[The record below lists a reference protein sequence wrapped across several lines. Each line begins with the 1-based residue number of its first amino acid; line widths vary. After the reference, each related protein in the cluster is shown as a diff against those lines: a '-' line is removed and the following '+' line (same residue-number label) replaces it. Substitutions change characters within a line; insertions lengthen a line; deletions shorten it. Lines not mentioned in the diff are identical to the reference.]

1 MNRIFQCVVLCLFFV
16 LLGAGIFFLAPGCG
30 KKGPPVPPTKDADA
44 AADIPAAPTGLKY
57 TLKDRELSLSW
68 TCAALQNQEQGPMVE
83 GFEVFMAT
91 KPLAGCQGCPF
102 VFKSLGVVPM
112 PRKSFLYTL
121 DQDLHYYFR
130 VQTLGRDNIK
140 SKVSDTLYIEFP

>member
-1 MNRIFQCVVLCLFFV
+1 MKRIFQCVVLCLFFI
-16 LLGAGIFFLAPGCG
+16 LLGAGIFFMAAGCG
-30 KKGPPVPPTKDADA
+30 KKGPPVPPTKN

-57 TLKDRELSLSW
+57 TLKDRDLTLSW
-68 TCAALQNQEQGPMVE
+68 RCASLPDQAQEPRVE

-102 VFKSLGVVPM
+102 IFKSLGVVPM
-112 PRKSFLYTL
+112 PRKSFVYTL

>member
-1 MNRIFQCVVLCLFFV
+1 MFQRLLLCLFFV
-16 LLGAGIFFLAPGCG
+16 LLGVGILFMAPGCG
-30 KKGPPVPPTKDADA
+30 KKGPPVPPTKDAD
-44 AADIPAAPTGLKY
+44 IPAAPIGLKY
-57 TLKDRELSLSW
+57 TLKDRDLTLSW
-68 TCAALQNQEQGPMVE
+68 TCASLQNQEQGSTVE

-102 VFKSLGVVPM
+102 IFKSLGVVSM
-112 PRKSFLYTL
+112 PRKNFVYTL

>member
-1 MNRIFQCVVLCLFFV
+1 LSRIFQRVLLGLFFV
-16 LLGAGIFFLAPGCG
+16 LLGAGILFMAPGCG
-30 KKGPPVPPTKDADA
+30 KKGPPVPPTKDAD
-44 AADIPAAPTGLKY
+44 IPAAPTGLKY
-57 TLKDRELSLSW
+57 TIKDRDLTLSW
-68 TCAALQNQEQGPMVE
+68 TCTSLQNQEQGPTVE

-102 VFKSLGVVPM
+102 VFKSLGVVSM
-112 PRKSFLYTL
+112 PRKSFVYTL

>member
-1 MNRIFQCVVLCLFFV
+1 MSRIFQRVLLGLFFV
-16 LLGAGIFFLAPGCG
+16 LLGAGILFMAPGCG
-30 KKGPPVPPTKDADA
+30 KKGPPVPPTKDAD
-44 AADIPAAPTGLKY
+44 IPAAPTGLKY
-57 TLKDRELSLSW
+57 TLKDRDLTLSW
-68 TCAALQNQEQGPMVE
+68 TCASLQNQEQGPTVE

-102 VFKSLGVVPM
+102 IFKSLGVVSM
-112 PRKSFLYTL
+112 PRKSFVYTL

>member
-1 MNRIFQCVVLCLFFV
+1 MKRIFQCIVLCLFFV
-16 LLGAGIFFLAPGCG
+16 LLGAGIFFMAAGCG
-30 KKGPPVPPTKDADA
+30 KKGPPVFPTKDADA

-57 TLKDRELSLSW
+57 MLKDRDLSLSW
-68 TCAALQNQEQGPMVE
+68 TCASLPDQAQEPRVE

-112 PRKSFLYTL
+112 PRKNFLYTL

-140 SKVSDTLYIEFP
+140 SKVSDTLYIELP

>member
-1 MNRIFQCVVLCLFFV
+1 MNRLFQYILLCLFFV
-16 LLGAGIFFLAPGCG
+16 FLGAAIFFLAPGCG
-30 KKGPPVPPTKDADA
+30 KKGPPVPPVKNAD
-44 AADIPAAPTGLKY
+44 ADIPAAPTGLKY
-57 TLKDRELSLSW
+57 TLKDRDLTLSW
-68 TCAALQNQEQGPMVE
+68 TCASLQNQEQGATVE

-102 VFKSLGVVPM
+102 TFKSLGVVSM
-112 PRKSFLYTL
+112 PRKIFVYTL

>member
-1 MNRIFQCVVLCLFFV
+1 MNRIFQHILICLFFAF
-16 LLGAGIFFLAPGCG
+16 LGAGILFMAPGCG
-30 KKGPPVPPTKDADA
+30 KKGPPVPPTKN

-57 TLKDRELSLSW
+57 TLKDRDLTLSW
-68 TCAALQNQEQGPMVE
+68 TYASLQNQEQESTVE

-112 PRKSFLYTL
+112 PRKSFVYKL

-130 VQTLGRDNIK
+130 VQALGRDNIK

>member
-1 MNRIFQCVVLCLFFV
+1 LNRLFQRVLLCLFFV
-16 LLGAGIFFLAPGCG
+16 LLGAGILFMAPGCG
-30 KKGPPVPPTKDADA
+30 KKGPPVLPTKD
-44 AADIPAAPTGLKY
+44 ADIPAAPTGLKY
-57 TLKDRELSLSW
+57 TLKDRDLTLSW
-68 TCAALQNQEQGPMVE
+68 TCASLQNEKQSSKVE

-91 KPLAGCQGCPF
+91 KPLPGCQGCPF
-102 VFKSLGVVPM
+102 IFKSLGVVPM
-112 PRKSFLYTL
+112 PRKNFVYTL

>member
-1 MNRIFQCVVLCLFFV
+1 M
-16 LLGAGIFFLAPGCG
+16 APGCG
-30 KKGPPVPPTKDADA
+30 KKGPPVPPTKDAD
-44 AADIPAAPTGLKY
+44 IPAAPTDLKY
-57 TLKDRELSLSW
+57 TIKDRDLTLSW
-68 TCAALQNQEQGPMVE
+68 TCASLQNQEQGPTVE

-102 VFKSLGVVPM
+102 IFKSLGVVSM
-112 PRKSFLYTL
+112 PRKSFVYTL

>member
-1 MNRIFQCVVLCLFFV
+1 MNRIFQYILVCLFFV
-16 LLGAGIFFLAPGCG
+16 FLGAGILFLLSGCG
-30 KKGPPVPPTKDADA
+30 KKGPPVPPNKNAN

-57 TLKDRELSLSW
+57 TLNDRDLTLSW
-68 TCAALQNQEQGPMVE
+68 TCASLQNQEQGPTVE

-91 KPLAGCQGCPF
+91 KSLAGCQGCPF

-112 PRKSFLYTL
+112 PRKSFVYNL

>member
-1 MNRIFQCVVLCLFFV
+1 MSRIFQRVLLGLFFV
-16 LLGAGIFFLAPGCG
+16 LLGAGILFMAPGCG
-30 KKGPPVPPTKDADA
+30 KKGPPVPPTKDAD
-44 AADIPAAPTGLKY
+44 IPAAPTGLKY
-57 TLKDRELSLSW
+57 TLKDRDLTLSW
-68 TCAALQNQEQGPMVE
+68 TCASLQNQEQGPTVE

-91 KPLAGCQGCPF
+91 KPLASCQGCPF
-102 VFKSLGVVPM
+102 IFKSLGVVSM
-112 PRKSFLYTL
+112 PRKSFVYTL

>member
-1 MNRIFQCVVLCLFFV
+1 MNRIYRGVLLCLFFAF
-16 LLGAGIFFLAPGCG
+16 LGTGILFMAPGCG
-30 KKGPPVPPTKDADA
+30 RKGPPVPPTKDG
-44 AADIPAAPTGLKY
+44 DIPATPTDLKY
-57 TLKDRELSLSW
+57 TLDDRDLTLSW
-68 TCAALQNQEQGPMVE
+68 TCASLQNQEQGPTVE

-102 VFKSLGVVPM
+102 IFKSLGVVAM
-112 PRKSFLYTL
+112 PRKSFIYTL

-130 VQTLGRDNIK
+130 VRTLGRDNIK

>member
-1 MNRIFQCVVLCLFFV
+1 MSRIFQRVLLGLFFV
-16 LLGAGIFFLAPGCG
+16 LLGAGILFMAPGCG
-30 KKGPPVPPTKDADA
+30 KKGPPVPPTKDAD
-44 AADIPAAPTGLKY
+44 IPAAPTGLKY
-57 TLKDRELSLSW
+57 TIKDRDLTLSW
-68 TCAALQNQEQGPMVE
+68 TCASLQNQEQGPTVE

-102 VFKSLGVVPM
+102 IFKSLGVVSM
-112 PRKSFLYTL
+112 PRKSFVYTL

>member
-1 MNRIFQCVVLCLFFV
+1 MNRICRRVLLCLLFAF
-16 LLGAGIFFLAPGCG
+16 LSAGILFMAPGCG
-30 KKGPPVPPTKDADA
+30 KKGPPVPPIKDG
-44 AADIPAAPTGLKY
+44 DIPAAPTGLKY
-57 TLKDRELSLSW
+57 TLKDRDLTLSW
-68 TCAALQNQEQGPMVE
+68 TCVSLQNQEQGPTVE

-102 VFKSLGVVPM
+102 IFKSLGVVAM